1 MCRLLLS
8 SVIDVTEKRYV
19 MSGATWTHLGISLMV
34 VAVMSVVV
42 CIVIFKILGKKIR
55 KNLKKNY
62 VKLIGFPLSRQGK

>member
-1 MCRLLLS
+1 
-8 SVIDVTEKRYV
+8 